1 MLSEDDLKFMKESQK
16 EIRENRES
24 LIVIEVRESVGKH
37 PITGEDIYDDL
48 ELAADAVIT
57 KISSTSFTTRAGR
70 WLSEGVEISSGDV
83 IFDIFIED
91 DFELTEDNVNKVIYE
106 YDYKVVAIVKLGISY
121 PSRYEI
127 VGRRIY

>member
-70 WLSEGVEISSGDV
+70 WLSEGVEINSGDV
-83 IFDIFIED
+83 IFDIFIEN

>member
-57 KISSTSFTTRAGR
+57 KISSTSFTTSAGR
-70 WLSEGVEISSGDV
+70 WLSEGVEINSGDV